1 MIKLDV
7 LFLGGLFPKEMERE
21 IYGKSI
27 YKIQNAANVHQ
38 WGIINGLDNVLD
50 TPVNIL
56 NLLFIGSYPK
66 KYKDIYIKP
75 YEFSHINGAK
85 DKGVGFLNLTV
96 IKQIYMG
103 TVLNK
108 PLKDWAKRN
117 SENKKVLIIYS
128 AQNVFLNAAKRIK
141 QYNKNIH
148 ICLIVPDLPAYMNID
163 KDKNI
168 LYRIFKK
175 FSVKNVFN
183 KSFFVDSFVFLTEQ
197 MNSYFKTD
205 KPYIVIEGIVNSADI
220 YRNKDVTN
228 TSDYTKN
235 IVYTGALTKKHGI
248 IELLNA
254 FSCIKNENYRLIICG
269 DGEIKKDLIELSKKD
284 NRITCKG
291 FLTREEILK
300 LQKTATVLINPRQ
313 NNEKCTKYFFPSKTM
328 EYMLSGNPVLCYKLD
343 GIPDEYDDFLIYFND
358 NSIETMIKRIIEVCE
373 MDKNERKI
381 IGEKARK
388 FVLKN
393 KNGTVQAR
401 KIVNMIV
408 KELSRNA

>member
-7 LFLGGLFPKEMERE
+7 LFLGGLFPKEMEKE
-21 IYGKSI
+21 IYRKSI

-38 WGIINGLDNVLD
+38 WAIINGLDNVLNA
-50 TPVNIL
+50 PVNIL
-56 NLLFIGSYPK
+56 NLLFIGSYPR

-75 YEFSHINGAK
+75 YKFSHINGAK
-85 DKGVGFLNLTV
+85 DKGVGFLNFTI
-96 IKQIYMG
+96 IKHFHEGII
-103 TVLNK
+103 LNK
-108 PLKDWAKRN
+108 PLKDWAKQS

-128 AQNVFLNAAKRIK
+128 AQNVFLNAAKKIK
-141 QYNKNIH
+141 QYNPNIH
-148 ICLIVPDLPAYMNID
+148 ICLIVPDLPAYVNID

-220 YRNKDVTN
+220 CRNEDVTN
-228 TSDYTKN
+228 LSDYTKN

-254 FSCIKNENYRLIICG
+254 FNCIKNENYRLIICG
-269 DGEIKKDLIELSKKD
+269 DGEIKKDVIKLSKRD
-284 NRITCKG
+284 NRIICND
-291 FLTREEILK
+291 FLTREEILN
-300 LQKTATVLINPRQ
+300 LQKTATILINPRQ
-313 NNEKCTKYFFPSKTM
+313 NNEECTKYFFPSKIM

-343 GIPDEYDDFLIYFND
+343 GIPHEYDDFLVYFND

-373 MDKNERKI
+373 MDKNKRKR
-381 IGEKARK
+381 IGEKARE

-393 KNGTVQAR
+393 KNETVQAR
-401 KIVNMIV
+401 KIVNMI
-408 KELSRNA
+408 KGTF